1 MMNRLMDWFVILL
14 VFSFPLWLMASA
26 LAYAKLVYGDYR
38 CAFAECRIEVSK

>member
-1 MMNRLMDWFVILL
+1 MMKQLTEWLVILL
-14 VFSFPLWLMASA
+14 VFAFPVLLMGSA